1 MDESNVFRF
10 ISDKTL
16 RRALSNALV
25 EQGFVCN
32 QVSVKFSQRKKRL
45 ILDMGIRL
53 MTDAEK
59 LLWDERKNDAKP
71 KLVIAGN
78 DL

>member
-1 MDESNVFRF
+1 
-10 ISDKTL
+10 
-16 RRALSNALV
+16 
-25 EQGFVCN
+25 
-32 QVSVKFSQRKKRL
+32 
-45 ILDMGIRL
+45 MGIRL